1 MPLFPPI
8 APQAPGPTYIA
19 PSSSFFFS
27 SGGSSASMIDFLP
40 SKIITDQLLAQYWLA
55 VYPIVRLV
63 HKPSFEERY
72 NAFWSDVSMGIE
84 PPNSLQAIFFAV
96 MFCGVVSMPE
106 ETIMMSFGTKKK
118 GLVDNFL
125 MGTETA
131 LGRANIIRS
140 TKIETLQA
148 FVTYL
153 VSPYFFLQNTPR
165 IRGLRQALVLNHGL
179 MSVLSRVVAS

>member
-1 MPLFPPI
+1 
-8 APQAPGPTYIA
+8 
-19 PSSSFFFS
+19 
-27 SGGSSASMIDFLP
+27 MIDFLP

-55 VYPIVRLV
+55 VHPVARLL
-63 HKPSFEERY
+63 HRPSFEERY

-106 ETIMMSFGTKKK
+106 DAIVMSFGTKKK

-131 LGRANIIRS
+131 LERANIIRT
-140 TKIETLQA
+140 TKVETLQA
-148 FVTYL
+148 FVMYM
-153 VSPYFFLQNTPR
+153 VSQESSISIAVRSFSSFVT
-165 IRGLRQALVLNHGL
+165 ILNSISLDAHH
-179 MSVLSRVVAS
+179 